1 MAVDPTPVYW
11 NRILDELQVRL
22 PSQQAFETWFQPVH
36 PRRVSDLGLELEVP
50 SLFFAEWIQQHYLEL
65 LGEATFA
72 VLAASPTVQFIIEP
86 ELALVESSAA
96 ALSGGSAPATFSA
109 GAATPSGAPP
119 PGAARTIPRF
129 PPGLE
134 TVAHD
139 SGLISR
145 YTFATFVVGESNRMC
160 HAAALAVGEKP
171 GVLYSPLVIYGGV
184 GLGKT
189 HLMHAIGHR
198 IREDRPNAVI
208 YYMSAEKFMNQM
220 IAAIQAGSTLA
231 FREKYRK
238 ADLLLIDDVQF
249 LATKDATQEEFFH
262 TFNALYEAQKQIV
275 LTSDKAPREI
285 EGLEE
290 RLVSRFNQGL
300 VTDVK
305 PPELETRVAI
315 LQKRAAADRF
325 SLPGEIALLIASHVK
340 GNVRELE
347 GCLLRLI
354 AYTSITGRAAPTSEM
369 TEEILREFIHAESLA
384 IEPESIVHL
393 VAQHYGITRDQ
404 LKGKRRTNSVAL
416 PRQIAMY
423 LMRRQTTLSLS
434 EIGRFFDRDHTTVIH
449 ACDKIDRLREAD
461 RPMRDTV
468 ERLANLVQDSRCET
482 CLAGTSVGKSGGS
495 PGDPSGRLPGDRE
508 VPPIAPIRM
517 AIGPQALIVRKTL
530 YDRCLWLHCPA
541 YPDIPVPYCF

>member
-1 MAVDPTPVYW
+1 MAVDPTPVFW
-11 NRILDELQVRL
+11 NRILEVLARRL
-22 PSQQAFETWFQPVH
+22 PSQQAFDTWFQPVQ
-36 PRRVSDLGLELEVP
+36 PRRVSDEVIELEVP
-50 SLFFAEWIQQHYLEL
+50 SLFFAEWIQQHYFEILNECVQL
-65 LGEATFA
+65 ALGSAPRIQFA
-72 VLAASPTVQFIIEP
+72 IRP
-86 ELALVESSAA
+86 ELALVPPVVEELASAA
-96 ALSGGSAPATFSA
+96 APAPRRADER
-109 GAATPSGAPP
+109 P
-119 PGAARTIPRF
+119 
-129 PPGLE
+129 
-134 TVAHD
+134 TVLRELALPD
-139 SGLISR
+139 SGLNPR
-145 YTFATFVVGESNRMC
+145 YTFSTFVVGASNHMS
-160 HAAALAVGEKP
+160 HAAALAVAEKP
-171 GVLYSPLVIYGGV
+171 GVLYNPLVIYGGV

-198 IREDRPNAVI
+198 IREERPEAVI

-220 IAAIQAGSTLA
+220 IAAIQTGSTLA
-231 FREKYRK
+231 FREKYRR

-262 TFNALYEAQKQIV
+262 TFNALYESQKQIV
-275 LTSDKAPREI
+275 LTSDKPPREI

-325 SLPGEIALLIASHVK
+325 YLPGDIALLIASHVK

-354 AYTSITGRAAPTSEM
+354 AYTSITKRPEPTTEM
-369 TEEILREFIHAESLA
+369 AEEILSEFVHAESLA
-384 IEPESIVHL
+384 IEPDSIVL
-393 VAQHYGITRDQ
+393 VVATHYGITRDQ

-449 ACDKIDRLREAD
+449 ACTKIERLLASD
-461 RPMRDTV
+461 RPMRDSI
-468 ERLANLVQDSRCET
+468 ERLAEDIQE
-482 CLAGTSVGKSGGS
+482 
-495 PGDPSGRLPGDRE
+495 GR
-508 VPPIAPIRM
+508 
-517 AIGPQALIVRKTL
+517 
-530 YDRCLWLHCPA
+530 
-541 YPDIPVPYCF
+541 